1 MISRRIGYGV
11 CLLTSLAFYAFYRQ
25 WVSFLLLLAV
35 LLLPWL
41 SLLLSL
47 PAMFKTKVSFRCPDQ
62 VQLNTPVRTA
72 LQVQCPFPPVPVRCR
87 VRLHNLLTDEYFRG
101 LPGEQIPTKKCGKI
115 VLTWEKLF
123 VYDYLGLFR
132 RRVLQDTQAE
142 IAVMPK
148 PVKGKLPREYA
159 AANANAW
166 RPKPGGGFAENRE
179 LRLYRPGDNLRHIH
193 WKLSAKVGKTIYAE
207 PVEPVQKGY
216 LLSLCLAGD
225 IEKKLGQLLYVSS
238 ALLQRQQFH
247 RVHCETND
255 ETVIFPVTDE
265 KTLERGI
272 QEILGKRPLPGERKL
287 SFAGGAGYHHIGGQA
302 DAE

>member
-1 MISRRIGYGV
+1 MV
-11 CLLTSLAFYAFYRQ
+11 CLLASLVFYAFYRQ
-25 WVSFLLLLAV
+25 WVSFLFLLAV

-41 SLLLSL
+41 SLVLSL
-47 PAMFKTKVSFRCPDQ
+47 PAMFKTRVGFRCPNQ

-72 LQVQCPFPPVPVRCR
+72 LQVQCDFPPVPVRCR

-101 LPGEQIPTKKCGKI
+101 LPGEQIPTNKCGKI
-115 VLTWEKLF
+115 VLSWERLF

-148 PVKGKLPREYA
+148 PVKSKLPAEAGEA
-159 AANANAW
+159 AANGW

-193 WKLSAKVGKTIYAE
+193 WKLSAKTGKTIYAE

-225 IEKKLGQLLYVSS
+225 IEKKLGQLVYVSS

-247 RVHCETND
+247 RIHCQTKD
-255 ETVIFPVTDE
+255 GAVVFSVTDQGS
-265 KTLERGI
+265 LERGV
-272 QEILGKRPLPGERKL
+272 QEILGKRPLPGEQKL
-287 SFAGGAGYHHIGGQA
+287 RLGQGARYHHIGGQA
-302 DAE
+302 DGE